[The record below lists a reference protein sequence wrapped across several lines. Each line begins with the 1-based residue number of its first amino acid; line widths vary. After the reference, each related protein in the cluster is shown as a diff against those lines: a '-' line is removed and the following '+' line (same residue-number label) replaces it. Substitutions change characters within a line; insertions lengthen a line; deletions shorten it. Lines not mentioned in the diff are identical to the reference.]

1 MGEVKLE
8 RINFQRI
15 DETDDALFYKIPR
28 LVTHIDE
35 PACRAL
41 GDFYRANLPVGGD
54 IIDLMSSCVSHL
66 PEEVLYRSVTGLG
79 MNVDELDANHRLTKR
94 IVHDLN
100 RTSDLP
106 FEDASFDGCAIAVS
120 VQYLVQPI
128 AVITE
133 IARVLRPLAPCVI
146 SFSNRMFPT
155 KAVTVWRSGGDAD
168 HARLVGYYFTET
180 GEFDEPECRDL
191 SPNPGSSDPLYVVM
205 ARRAAIVGVP
215 GT

>member
-1 MGEVKLE
+1 MGEVELQ
-8 RINFQRI
+8 RVHFQRI
-15 DETDDALFYKIPR
+15 DETDDALFYKAPR

-35 PACRAL
+35 QACRARV
-41 GDFYRANLPVGGD
+41 DFYRANFPVGGD

-66 PEEVLYRSVTGLG
+66 PENVLYRSVTGLG
-79 MNVDELDANHRLTKR
+79 MNVDELAANRRLTKK

-100 RTSDLP
+100 RTPDLP

-128 AVITE
+128 AVLAE
-133 IARVLRPLAPCVI
+133 IARVLRPFAPCVI

-155 KAVTVWRSGGDAD
+155 KAVMVWRSSGDVD
-168 HARLVGYYFTET
+168 HARLVSYYFSKT

-191 SPNPGSSDPLYVVM
+191 SPDPGNSDPLFVVM
-205 ARRAAIVGVP
+205 ARRAAIESVSK
-215 GT
+215 T